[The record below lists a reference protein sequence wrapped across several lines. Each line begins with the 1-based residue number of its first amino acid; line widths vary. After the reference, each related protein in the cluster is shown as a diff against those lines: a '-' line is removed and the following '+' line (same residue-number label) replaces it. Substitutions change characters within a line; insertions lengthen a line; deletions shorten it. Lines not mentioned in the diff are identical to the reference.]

1 MKTIL
6 LTGGTGYIG
15 SHTAV
20 ELIENG
26 YQTIIVDNLSNSSAD
41 VIERI
46 ESITGVKP
54 IFYEMDVASP
64 ELEQIFQKHQ
74 IDAVIHFAGFKAVGE
89 SVAKPLMYY
98 NNNLNASINLI
109 KIMQKYNVRQLIF
122 SSTATVYGTC
132 PAPYS
137 ETDQTGIGITN
148 PYSHTKHMIE
158 QIMRDVCVA
167 DPEFHVVSLRY
178 FNPIGAH
185 SSGLIGENPKDIP
198 NNLLPFVLKV
208 ANGELPEVRVFGNDY
223 DTPDGTG
230 IRDYIHVVDLAK
242 GHLAALNETANGFVA
257 YNLGTGKGS
266 SVFDIIHA
274 VETACGHSIP
284 YKITE
289 RRPGDIAVIVANPQK
304 AEQVFGWRADLTIDQ
319 SCKDSWNWTVKS
331 SQK

>member
-98 NNNLNASINLI
+98 DNNLNASINLI

-242 GHLAALNETANGFVA
+242 GHLVALNETANGFVA

-319 SCKDSWNWTVKS
+319 ACKDSWNWTVKS

>member
-54 IFYEMDVASP
+54 FFYEMDVASP

-74 IDAVIHFAGFKAVGE
+74 IDAVIHFAGFKAVSE

-242 GHLAALNETANGFVA
+242 GHLVALNETANGFVA

-319 SCKDSWNWTVKS
+319 ACKDSWNWTVKS
-331 SQK
+331 S

>member
-6 LTGGTGYIG
+6 LTGGAGYIG

-54 IFYEMDVASP
+54 IFYEMDVVSP
-64 ELEQIFQKHQ
+64 EFEQVFQKHQ

-98 NNNLNASINLI
+98 DNNLNASINLI

-242 GHLAALNETANGFVA
+242 GHLVALNETANGFVA

-319 SCKDSWNWTVKS
+319 ACKDSWNWTVKS

>member
-64 ELEQIFQKHQ
+64 ELEQVFQKHQ

-242 GHLAALNETANGFVA
+242 GHLVALNETANGFVA

>member
-242 GHLAALNETANGFVA
+242 GHLVALNETANGFVA

-319 SCKDSWNWTVKS
+319 ACKDSWNWTVKS

>member
-15 SHTAV
+15 SHTTV

-46 ESITGVKP
+46 ESITGIKP

-64 ELEQIFQKHQ
+64 ELEQVFQKHQ

-242 GHLAALNETANGFVA
+242 GHLVALNETANGFVA

-319 SCKDSWNWTVKS
+319 ACKDSWNWTVKS

>member
-20 ELIENG
+20 KLIENG

-185 SSGLIGENPKDIP
+185 PSGLIGENPKDIP

-242 GHLAALNETANGFVA
+242 GHLVALNETANGFVA

-274 VETACGHSIP
+274 VETACSHSIP

-319 SCKDSWNWTVKS
+319 ACKDSWNWTVKS